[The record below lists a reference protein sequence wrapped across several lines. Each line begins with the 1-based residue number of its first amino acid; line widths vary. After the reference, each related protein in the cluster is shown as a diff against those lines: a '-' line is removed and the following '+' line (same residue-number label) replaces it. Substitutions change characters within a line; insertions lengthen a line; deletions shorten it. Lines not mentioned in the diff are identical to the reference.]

1 MRNRR
6 RRLTRGLLGL
16 ATALALA
23 GCSSSPALSDPEAIL
38 DAAIDSVRELSSVHL
53 EAELVGSI
61 PLDLGVGEGDNPI
74 DLSGA
79 SLAADLDLEDGS
91 TRATIGLPMLLGL
104 EAEVIVVDDASYTRI
119 SFLGDRYQKSPVEDA
134 EGPAG
139 LLSDP
144 QQALDDLERAI
155 DELEAPPE
163 RLPDERCGSEDCYRV
178 RVSFAEGE
186 GGAPA
191 SAEPGLPTRGTLD
204 VWVRKSDRL
213 PAKLELRGPDDP
225 DALSVSVELS
235 EFNKPLDISAPPPDQ
250 VDEGG

>member
-6 RRLTRGLLGL
+6 RRLTTSLLGL

-23 GCSSSPALSDPEAIL
+23 GCGSSPALSDPEAIL
-38 DAAIDSVRELSSVHL
+38 DAAVESVRELSTVHL

-61 PLDLGVGEGDNPI
+61 PLDLGVGDGDNPL

-79 SLAADLDLEDGS
+79 SLTADLDLEDRS
-91 TRATIGLPMLLGL
+91 TRATIALPMLLGL
-104 EAEVIVVDDASYTRI
+104 EAELIVVDDASYTRI

-144 QQALDDLERAI
+144 QAALDDLAKAI
-155 DELEAPPE
+155 DELETPPE
-163 RLPDERCGSEDCYRV
+163 RLPDERCGSEECYHV
-178 RVSFAEGE
+178 RVDLARSE
-186 GGAPA
+186 GGAPP
-191 SAEPGLPTRGTLD
+191 SAAPGLGTAGTLD
-204 VWVRKSDRL
+204 VWVRKSDQL
-213 PAKLELRGPDDP
+213 PARLELRGPDDP
-225 DALSVSVELS
+225 EALSVTVELS
-235 EFNKPLDISAPPPDQ
+235 DYDKPLDIGAPPPDQ